1 MTTAVPAQP
10 LDGFHQDLDRVA
22 PPDEPCPGVGRRMPD
37 DERNPGQDA
46 SRTRPDSVD
55 AVLPGPRMLLLGL
68 QHVLVMY
75 ANAIAVP
82 LIIGG
87 ALKLPKDQIAFLI
100 NADLFA
106 CGIATLIQTIGV
118 GPFGIRLPVIMG
130 VTAVAIQP
138 MLAMAAMPGVGLEG
152 IYGAVI
158 VGGLYGLL
166 IVPFVGRVMRFFPPV
181 VTGTILTMIGIALT
195 RVAVG
200 WAGGGA
206 GTAEFGAPG
215 TLAVS
220 AGVLAAVLI
229 LARFAPG
236 FLANIAVL
244 LGIGLGYAAT
254 FALGWTSFE
263 GLGAE
268 PWLRVVLPLQFGT
281 PTFHLVPGLIMCLVM
296 TVVFIEATGM
306 FLALSVMTRRPVGHE
321 DIRRGLRA
329 DALGT
334 LIGGVFNTFPYLSY
348 SQNVGLVGLTGVH
361 SRWVC
366 ASAGGIMLLLGLVPK
381 IAFVAA
387 SIPQAVLGGAALVMF
402 GMVAATGIRIL
413 AQIDYARPGNR
424 DALVIAVSLG
434 VGLIPI
440 VQPLF
445 FRAMPEALQPILK
458 DPILLTAIA
467 AIALNALLGTDAP
480 GAGHPMPETAGES
493 DPAGIRRERRGPEAG
508 SVRQER

>member
-1 MTTAVPAQP
+1 MSYSTTTHATSTVAVGQTALSGVEQQP
-10 LDGFHQDLDRVA
+10 QDG
-22 PPDEPCPGVGRRMPD
+22 
-37 DERNPGQDA
+37 
-46 SRTRPDSVD
+46 VD
-55 AVLPGPRMLLLGL
+55 AVLPAPRLLVLGL

-87 ALKLPKDQIAFLI
+87 ALKMPKDQIALLI

-106 CGIATLIQTIGV
+106 CGIATLIQTIGL

-138 MLAMAAMPGVGLEG
+138 MLAIAAMPGVGLDG

-158 VGGLYGLL
+158 ACGIYGLL
-166 IVPFVGRVMRFFPPV
+166 VVPLVGRLMRFFPPV

-206 GTAEFGAPG
+206 GTADFGAPG
-215 TLAVS
+215 TVAVA
-220 AGVLAAVLI
+220 AGVLAAVLL
-229 LARFAPG
+229 LARFGPG

-244 LGIGLGYAAT
+244 LGIGLGYGVT
-254 FALGWTSFE
+254 LALGWTTFD
-263 GLGAE
+263 GIGAE

-281 PTFHLVPGLIMCLVM
+281 PSFHLVPCLIMCLVM
-296 TVVFIEATGM
+296 TIVFIEATGM
-306 FLALSVMTRRPVGHE
+306 FLALSVMTGHAVDTD

-334 LIGGVFNTFPYLSY
+334 LIGGLFNTFPYLSY

-387 SIPQAVLGGAALVMF
+387 SIPQPVLGGASLVMF

-413 AQIDYARPGNR
+413 AQVDYARRDSR
-424 DALVIAVSLG
+424 DALIIAVSLG
-434 VGLIPI
+434 LGLIPI
-440 VQPLF
+440 VQPAF
-445 FRAMPEALQPILK
+445 FRAVPDALQPIVK

-467 AIALNALLGTDAP
+467 AIALNALLGSTKMA
-480 GAGHPMPETAGES
+480 AQSE
-493 DPAGIRRERRGPEAG
+493 
-508 SVRQER
+508 

>member
-1 MTTAVPAQP
+1 MKPVEPIPA
-10 LDGFHQDLDRVA
+10 
-22 PPDEPCPGVGRRMPD
+22 
-37 DERNPGQDA
+37 A
-46 SRTRPDSVD
+46 SVRDSVD
-55 AVLPGPRMLLLGL
+55 AMPPAPRLFVLGL

-82 LIIGG
+82 LIVGG
-87 ALKLPKDQIAFLI
+87 ALQLPKEQIALLI

-106 CGIATLIQTIGV
+106 CGIATLIQTVGI

-138 MLAMAAMPGVGLEG
+138 LLAIAAMPGVGLTG

-166 IVPFVGRVMRFFPPV
+166 VTPFIGRVIRFFPPV
-181 VTGTILTMIGIALT
+181 VTGTILLMIGIALT

-206 GTAEFGAPG
+206 GSAGFGAPG
-215 TLAVS
+215 TVAV
-220 AGVLAAVLI
+220 APGVLAATLVI
-229 LARFAPG
+229 ARFGPG
-236 FLANIAVL
+236 FVGRIAVL
-244 LGIGLGYAAT
+244 LGIALGYAVT
-254 FALGWTSFE
+254 LALGWTSVE

-268 PWLRVVLPLQFGT
+268 PWLRVVLPLQFGA
-281 PTFHLVPGLIMCLVM
+281 PTFHLVPCLILCLVV
-296 TVVFIEATGM
+296 TIVFIEATGM
-306 FLALSVMTRRPVGHE
+306 FLALGVMTGRRVGTE

-334 LIGGVFNTFPYLSY
+334 LIGGLLNTFPYLSC

-366 ASAGGIMLLLGLVPK
+366 AAAGGIMLVLGLVPK
-381 IAFVAA
+381 FAYLAA
-387 SIPQAVLGGAALVMF
+387 LIPQPVLSGAALVMF

-413 AQIDYARPGNR
+413 AQVDYARAGSR
-424 DALVIAVSLG
+424 DALIIAASLG
-434 VGLIPI
+434 IGLIPI
-440 VQPLF
+440 AQPLF
-445 FRAMPEALQPILK
+445 FRALPDALSPLVK

-467 AIALNALLGTDAP
+467 AILLKALLGQ
-480 GAGHPMPETAGES
+480 
-493 DPAGIRRERRGPEAG
+493 IRAQPEA
-508 SVRQER
+508 ERSGNGIGASEPEIAASSKSSRS

>member
-1 MTTAVPAQP
+1 MIETASTHAIPTVALRQTARTDAGQQP
-10 LDGFHQDLDRVA
+10 QDG
-22 PPDEPCPGVGRRMPD
+22 
-37 DERNPGQDA
+37 
-46 SRTRPDSVD
+46 VD
-55 AVLPGPRMLLLGL
+55 AVLPAPRLLVLGL

-87 ALKLPKDQIAFLI
+87 ALKLPKDQIALLI

-106 CGIATLIQTIGV
+106 CGIATLIQTVGL

-138 MLAMAAMPGVGLEG
+138 MLAMAAMPGVGLDG

-158 VGGLYGLL
+158 AGGVYGLL
-166 IVPFVGRVMRFFPPV
+166 VVPLVGRLMRFFPPV

-206 GTAEFGAPG
+206 GTADFGAPG
-215 TLAVS
+215 NVAVA
-220 AGVLAAVLI
+220 AGVLAAVLL
-229 LARFAPG
+229 LARFGPG

-244 LGIGLGYAAT
+244 LGIGLGYGVT
-254 FALGWTSFE
+254 LGLGWTTFD
-263 GLGAE
+263 GIGAE

-281 PTFHLVPGLIMCLVM
+281 PSFHLVPCLIMCLVM
-296 TVVFIEATGM
+296 TIVFIEATGM
-306 FLALSVMTRRPVGHE
+306 FLALSVMTGRPVGTE

-334 LIGGVFNTFPYLSY
+334 LIGGLFNTFPYLSY

-387 SIPQAVLGGAALVMF
+387 SISQPVLGGASLVMF

-413 AQIDYARPGNR
+413 AQVDYARPGSR
-424 DALVIAVSLG
+424 DALIIAVSLG
-434 VGLIPI
+434 LGLIPI
-440 VQPLF
+440 VQPAF
-445 FRAMPEALQPILK
+445 FRAVPDALQPIVK

-467 AIALNALLGTDAP
+467 SLTLNALLGSTKTVAR
-480 GAGHPMPETAGES
+480 S
-493 DPAGIRRERRGPEAG
+493 D
-508 SVRQER
+508 

>member
-1 MTTAVPAQP
+1 MRPVEPIPGGAV
-10 LDGFHQDLDRVA
+10 G
-22 PPDEPCPGVGRRMPD
+22 
-37 DERNPGQDA
+37 
-46 SRTRPDSVD
+46 DSVD
-55 AVLPGPRMLLLGL
+55 AVPPAPRLFVLGL

-82 LIIGG
+82 LIVGG
-87 ALKLPKDQIAFLI
+87 ALQLPKDQIALLI

-106 CGIATLIQTIGV
+106 CGIATLIQTVGI

-138 MLAMAAMPGVGLEG
+138 LLAIAAMPGVGLTG

-166 IVPFVGRVMRFFPPV
+166 VTPFIGRVMRFFPPV
-181 VTGTILTMIGIALT
+181 VTGTILLMIGIALT

-206 GTAEFGAPG
+206 GSAGFGAPG
-215 TLAVS
+215 TVAVA
-220 AGVLAAVLI
+220 AGVLAATLLI
-229 LARFAPG
+229 ARFGPG
-236 FLANIAVL
+236 FVGRIAVL
-244 LGIGLGYAAT
+244 LGIALGYGVT
-254 FALGWTSFE
+254 LALGWTSFE

-268 PWLRVVLPLQFGT
+268 PWLRVVLPLQFGA
-281 PTFHLVPGLIMCLVM
+281 PTFHLVPCLILCLVM
-296 TVVFIEATGM
+296 TIVFIEATGM
-306 FLALSVMTRRPVGHE
+306 FLALGVMTGRKVGTE

-334 LIGGVFNTFPYLSY
+334 LIGGLLNTFPYLSY

-366 ASAGGIMLLLGLVPK
+366 AAAGAIMLVLGLVPK
-381 IAFVAA
+381 VAYLAA
-387 SIPQAVLGGAALVMF
+387 SIPQPVLGGAALVMF

-413 AQIDYARPGNR
+413 AQVDYARAGSR
-424 DALVIAVSLG
+424 DALIIAASLG
-434 VGLIPI
+434 IGLIPI

-445 FRAMPEALQPILK
+445 FRAVPDALSPIVK

-467 AIALNALLGTDAP
+467 AILLNALLGQTRAQPKAERSGDGI
-480 GAGHPMPETAGES
+480 GASEPEIAAS
-493 DPAGIRRERRGPEAG
+493 SKSSR
-508 SVRQER
+508 S

>member
-1 MTTAVPAQP
+1 MRPVDP
-10 LDGFHQDLDRVA
+10 LPGGPPRDG
-22 PPDEPCPGVGRRMPD
+22 
-37 DERNPGQDA
+37 
-46 SRTRPDSVD
+46 VD
-55 AVLPGPRMLLLGL
+55 AVPPAPRLFVLGL

-82 LIIGG
+82 LIVGG
-87 ALKLPKDQIAFLI
+87 ALQLPKDQIALLI

-106 CGIATLIQTIGV
+106 CGIATLIQTVGI

-138 MLAMAAMPGVGLEG
+138 LLAIAAMPGVGLTG

-166 IVPFVGRVMRFFPPV
+166 VTPFIGRVMRFFPPV
-181 VTGTILTMIGIALT
+181 VTGTILLMIGIALT

-206 GTAEFGAPG
+206 GTADFGAPG
-215 TLAVS
+215 TVAVA
-220 AGVLAAVLI
+220 AGVLAATLLI
-229 LARFAPG
+229 ARFGPG
-236 FLANIAVL
+236 FVGRVAVL
-244 LGIGLGYAAT
+244 LGIGLGYAVT
-254 FALGWTSFE
+254 LALGWTSFE

-268 PWLRVVLPLQFGT
+268 PWLRVVLPLQFGL
-281 PTFHLVPGLIMCLVM
+281 PTFHLVPCLILCLVM
-296 TVVFIEATGM
+296 TIVFIEATGM
-306 FLALSVMTRRPVGHE
+306 FLALGVMTGRQVGTE

-334 LIGGVFNTFPYLSY
+334 LIGGLLNTFPYLSY

-366 ASAGGIMLLLGLVPK
+366 AAAGGIMLVLGLVPK
-381 IAFVAA
+381 VAYLAA
-387 SIPQAVLGGAALVMF
+387 SIPQPVLGGAALVMF

-413 AQIDYARPGNR
+413 AQVDYARAGSR
-424 DALVIAVSLG
+424 DALIIAASLG
-434 VGLIPI
+434 IGLIPI

-445 FRAMPEALQPILK
+445 FRAVPDAFGPIVK

-467 AIALNALLGTDAP
+467 AILLNALLGQSRAQ
-480 GAGHPMPETAGES
+480 
-493 DPAGIRRERRGPEAG
+493 PEA
-508 SVRQER
+508 ERSGRGIGASEPEIAASSRSSRS

>member
-1 MTTAVPAQP
+1 MNETASTHAIPTVALRQTAHTDAGQQP
-10 LDGFHQDLDRVA
+10 QDG
-22 PPDEPCPGVGRRMPD
+22 
-37 DERNPGQDA
+37 
-46 SRTRPDSVD
+46 VD
-55 AVLPGPRMLLLGL
+55 AVLPAPRLLVLGL

-87 ALKLPKDQIAFLI
+87 ALKLPKDQIALLI

-106 CGIATLIQTIGV
+106 CGIATLIQTIGL

-138 MLAMAAMPGVGLEG
+138 MLAMAAMPGVGLDG

-158 VGGLYGLL
+158 AGGVYGLL
-166 IVPFVGRVMRFFPPV
+166 VVPLVGRLMRFFPPV

-200 WAGGGA
+200 WAGGGT
-206 GTAEFGAPG
+206 GTADFGAPG
-215 TLAVS
+215 TVAVA
-220 AGVLAAVLI
+220 AGVLAAVLL
-229 LARFAPG
+229 LARFGPG

-244 LGIGLGYAAT
+244 LGIGLGYGVT
-254 FALGWTSFE
+254 LGLGWTTFD
-263 GLGAE
+263 GIGAE

-281 PTFHLVPGLIMCLVM
+281 PSFHLVPCLIMCLVM
-296 TVVFIEATGM
+296 TIVFIEATGM
-306 FLALSVMTRRPVGHE
+306 FLALSVMTGRPVGTE

-334 LIGGVFNTFPYLSY
+334 LIGGLFNTFPYLSY

-387 SIPQAVLGGAALVMF
+387 SIPQPVLGGASLVMF

-413 AQIDYARPGNR
+413 AQVDYARPGSR
-424 DALVIAVSLG
+424 DALIIAVSLG
-434 VGLIPI
+434 LGLIPI
-440 VQPLF
+440 VQPAF
-445 FRAMPEALQPILK
+445 FRAVPDALQPIVK

-467 AIALNALLGTDAP
+467 SLTLNALLGSTKTV
-480 GAGHPMPETAGES
+480 MQS
-493 DPAGIRRERRGPEAG
+493 D
-508 SVRQER
+508 

>member
-1 MTTAVPAQP
+1 MDGLSAPAVPTTAPQP
-10 LDGFHQDLDRVA
+10 
-22 PPDEPCPGVGRRMPD
+22 
-37 DERNPGQDA
+37 
-46 SRTRPDSVD
+46 STRPDTGRHAKDEVD
-55 AVLPGPRMLLLGL
+55 AVLPAHRLLALGL
-68 QHVLVMY
+68 QHVLLMY

-87 ALKLPKDQIAFLI
+87 ALKMPKDQIALLI

-106 CGIATLIQTIGV
+106 CGIATLIQTIGL

-130 VTAVAIQP
+130 VTAIAIQP
-138 MLAMAAMPGVGLEG
+138 MLAMAAMPGVGLDG

-158 VGGLYGLL
+158 AGGVYGLL
-166 IVPFVGRVMRFFPPV
+166 VVPVVGQVMRFFPPV

-206 GTAEFGAPG
+206 GAADFGAPG
-215 TLAVS
+215 TVAVAAS
-220 AGVLAAVLI
+220 VLTAVLL
-229 LARFAPG
+229 LARFGPG
-236 FLANIAVL
+236 FVANISVL
-244 LGIGLGYAAT
+244 LGITLGYGVT
-254 FALGWTSFE
+254 LALGWTRFD
-263 GLGAE
+263 GIGTE

-281 PTFHLVPGLIMCLVM
+281 PSFHLVPCLIMCLVM
-296 TVVFIEATGM
+296 TIVFIEATGM
-306 FLALSVMTRRPVGHE
+306 FLALSVMTGRPVGTE

-334 LIGGVFNTFPYLSY
+334 LIGGLFNTFPYLSY

-387 SIPQAVLGGAALVMF
+387 SIPQPVLGGASLVMF

-413 AQIDYARPGNR
+413 AQVDYARPGSR

-434 VGLIPI
+434 LGLIPI
-440 VQPLF
+440 VQPAF
-445 FRAMPEALQPILK
+445 FRAVPEALQPIVK

-467 AIALNALLGTDAP
+467 AIALNALLGSTGTGP
-480 GAGHPMPETAGES
+480 RS
-493 DPAGIRRERRGPEAG
+493 D
-508 SVRQER
+508 

>member
-1 MTTAVPAQP
+1 MRP
-10 LDGFHQDLDRVA
+10 LDLLPGG
-22 PPDEPCPGVGRRMPD
+22 PPRDG
-37 DERNPGQDA
+37 
-46 SRTRPDSVD
+46 VD
-55 AVLPGPRMLLLGL
+55 AVPPAPRLFVLGL

-82 LIIGG
+82 LIVGG
-87 ALKLPKDQIAFLI
+87 ALHLPKDQIALLI

-106 CGIATLIQTIGV
+106 CGIATLIQTVGI

-138 MLAMAAMPGVGLEG
+138 LLAIAAMPGVGLTG

-166 IVPFVGRVMRFFPPV
+166 VTPFIGRVMRFFPPV
-181 VTGTILTMIGIALT
+181 VTGTILLMIGIALT

-206 GTAEFGAPG
+206 GSAAFGAPG
-215 TLAVS
+215 TVAVA
-220 AGVLAAVLI
+220 AGVLAATLLI
-229 LARFAPG
+229 ARFGPG
-236 FLANIAVL
+236 FVGRVAVL
-244 LGIGLGYAAT
+244 LGIGLGYAVT
-254 FALGWTSFE
+254 LALGWTSFE

-268 PWLRVVLPLQFGT
+268 PWLRVVLPLQFGL
-281 PTFHLVPGLIMCLVM
+281 PTFHLVPCLILCLVM
-296 TVVFIEATGM
+296 TIVFIEATGM
-306 FLALSVMTRRPVGHE
+306 FLALGVMTGRQVGTE

-334 LIGGVFNTFPYLSY
+334 LIGGLLNTFPYLSY

-366 ASAGGIMLLLGLVPK
+366 ATAGGIMLVLGLVPK
-381 IAFVAA
+381 VAYLAA
-387 SIPQAVLGGAALVMF
+387 SIPQPVLGGAALVMF

-413 AQIDYARPGNR
+413 AQVDYARAGSR
-424 DALVIAVSLG
+424 DALIIAASLG
-434 VGLIPI
+434 IGLIPI

-445 FRAMPEALQPILK
+445 FRAVPDAFGPIVK

-467 AIALNALLGTDAP
+467 AILLNALLGQSRAQ
-480 GAGHPMPETAGES
+480 
-493 DPAGIRRERRGPEAG
+493 PEAERSG
-508 SVRQER
+508 SGIGASEPEIAASSRSSRS

>member
-1 MTTAVPAQP
+1 MPAA
-10 LDGFHQDLDRVA
+10 R
-22 PPDEPCPGVGRRMPD
+22 
-37 DERNPGQDA
+37 
-46 SRTRPDSVD
+46 
-55 AVLPGPRMLLLGL
+55 LLVLGL

-87 ALKLPKDQIAFLI
+87 ALKMPKDQIALLI

-106 CGIATLIQTIGV
+106 CGIATLIQTIGL

-138 MLAMAAMPGVGLEG
+138 MLAMAAMPGVGLDG

-158 VGGLYGLL
+158 AGGVYGLL
-166 IVPFVGRVMRFFPPV
+166 VVPLVGRLMRFFPPV

-206 GTAEFGAPG
+206 GTADFGAPG
-215 TLAVS
+215 TIVVA
-220 AGVLAAVLI
+220 AGVLTAVLL
-229 LARFAPG
+229 LARFGPG

-244 LGIGLGYAAT
+244 LGIGLGYGAT
-254 FALGWTSFE
+254 LALGWTTFD
-263 GLGAE
+263 GIGAE

-281 PTFHLVPGLIMCLVM
+281 PSFHLVPCLIMCLVM
-296 TVVFIEATGM
+296 TIVFIEATGM
-306 FLALSVMTRRPVGHE
+306 FLALSVMTGRPVSTE

-334 LIGGVFNTFPYLSY
+334 LIGGLFNTFPYLSY

-366 ASAGGIMLLLGLVPK
+366 ATAGGIMLLLGLVPK

-387 SIPQAVLGGAALVMF
+387 SIPQPVLGGASLVMF

-413 AQIDYARPGNR
+413 AQVDYTRPGGR
-424 DALVIAVSLG
+424 DALIIAVSLG
-434 VGLIPI
+434 LGLIPI
-440 VQPLF
+440 VQPAF
-445 FRAMPEALQPILK
+445 FRAVPDTLQPIVK

-467 AIALNALLGTDAP
+467 AIALNALLGST
-480 GAGHPMPETAGES
+480 GTAARS
-493 DPAGIRRERRGPEAG
+493 D
-508 SVRQER
+508 